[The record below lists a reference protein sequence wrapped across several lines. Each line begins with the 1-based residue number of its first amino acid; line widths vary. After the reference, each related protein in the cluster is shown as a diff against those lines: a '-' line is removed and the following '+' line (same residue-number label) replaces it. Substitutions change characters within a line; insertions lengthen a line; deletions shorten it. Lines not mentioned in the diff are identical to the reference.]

1 MKKLIFFLIL
11 FSLVL
16 FEGFCE
22 TDLQSF
28 LSSRHSNSVL
38 PVDKTIG
45 QTADED
51 NSEAHKALT
60 QALGQEYSFD
70 WLETYLAASFR
81 ETAANIWSE
90 RLSSLLP
97 ATEFVMSL
105 GKANADSSV
114 SISVRLLAT
123 DTVVHFALKDGLIE
137 AIGF

>member
-1 MKKLIFFLIL
+1 M
-11 FSLVL
+11 L

-51 NSEAHKALT
+51 NSEAHKALA
-60 QALGQEYSFD
+60 QALGQEYSFE
-70 WLETYLAASFR
+70 WLETYLAVSFR
-81 ETAANIWSE
+81 ETAASIWSE
-90 RLSSLLP
+90 RLSSILP
-97 ATEFVMSL
+97 AKEFVMSL
-105 GKANADSSV
+105 GKANADSSI